1 MNIAS
6 MAARRHLDAIRK
18 FADQCDACGRGERVS
33 LFIIQQSFFAYIA
46 RIPLA
51 CDRHY
56 VVVVA
61 HRRYPVLFSNPTLC
75 SNALPPTIQFLVGQR
90 RFDEAGQLIV
100 CLNENTQEIFIGAL
114 MGMFDVLWQPH
125 EQVAA

>member
-1 MNIAS
+1 

-18 FADQCDACGRGERVS
+18 FADQCGECGRGERVS
-33 LFIIQQSFFAYIA
+33 LFIIQQNFFAYIA

-51 CDRHY
+51 CDRHC
-56 VVVVA
+56 VVVAA
-61 HRRYPVLFSNPTLC
+61 HRRYPELFSNPTLC

-114 MGMFDVLWQPH
+114 MGMFEVLWQPH

>member
-6 MAARRHLDAIRK
+6 TAVRRHLGAIRE
-18 FADQCDACGRGERVS
+18 FAQQVAECGRGERVS
-33 LFIIQQSFFAYIA
+33 LFVIQQNFFAYIA

-51 CDRHY
+51 SDCHS
-56 VVVVA
+56 VVVA
-61 HRRYPVLFSNPTLC
+61 AYGKHPELFSNPTLC

-90 RFDEAGQLIV
+90 RFDEAGQLIL
-100 CLNENTQEIFIGAL
+100 CLNDNTQEIFIGAI
-114 MGMFDVLWQPH
+114 MGMFDRLWQPH